1 MDNLSTSIPVST
13 KPKFFDHVFDFSE
26 KSKGELTNIVQYSL
40 FVLIPV
46 IVLVRNMGYFFPKV
60 DKTKGN
66 LELTLEALGQMILT
80 LVIYVFIH
88 RFVTYFS
95 TWSGLPWFDINYG
108 TLIAAFLI
116 TSLIGKGTGKVGKKL
131 TLVWKNISSYPRD
144 NYWDEDKDSS
154 SPAARSP
161 APVVKVSQPLA
172 RLPPP
177 IPTKRISAPTSQ
189 RTDMGNYIAT
199 QDAIAE
205 QRWDESE
212 NHKKQGGAIQQSVGE
227 MGFFS
232 DNLGSSSVETQK
244 EPMAANEAFGGFA
257 SF

>member
-1 MDNLSTSIPVST
+1 MDSVSTSIPVSD

-26 KSKGELTNIVQYSL
+26 KSKGELINIVQYSL
-40 FVLIPV
+40 FMVIPLV
-46 IVLVRNMGYFFPKV
+46 ILVRNMGYFFPKV

-66 LELTLEALGQMILT
+66 LELVLEALGQMVLTIIIL
-80 LVIYVFIH
+80 VFIH
-88 RFVTYFS
+88 KIVTYFS

-108 TLIAAFLI
+108 TLVVVFVLF
-116 TSLIGKGTGKVGKKL
+116 SLLGRGTGKVGKKL
-131 TLVWKNISSYPRD
+131 TLVWKNISAYPRD
-144 NYWDEDKDSS
+144 NFWDDDKTEEAVVIP
-154 SPAARSP
+154 SPP
-161 APVVKVSQPLA
+161 PVVKVSQPLS

-189 RTDMGNYIAT
+189 QTDMGNYIAT

-205 QRWDESE
+205 QRWEESE
-212 NHKKQGGAIQQSVGE
+212 GKNKQAGAIQQSVGE

-232 DNLGSSSVETQK
+232 EGAGAAPVQQQQ